1 MKKEEKRTGCLLV
14 LLGIFLLPFV
24 VIKELVKDKG

>member
-1 MKKEEKRTGCLLV
+1 MTKEEKRTGCLLG
-14 LLGIFLLPFV
+14 LLGILLVPFV